1 MSAYYRRAYADSLI
15 RYNYYIENMPTDE
28 IPELSNEQI
37 AKIITQALTARSFKG
52 KSQLDTQPLINEVNI
67 DFAKT
72 MNKIIFDKH
81 MKGKGKELIGGTLML
96 PPPLR
101 PKHKYFGMVQIPT
114 HSFPETFAAF
124 GFESIL
130 MRLEAIKAGE
140 RINLECLEAQE
151 KEIFNTNLT
160 KTLKLEEFKQI
171 EVSSISQ
178 CSYYLRETWVSKVKD
193 VIKDK
198 FKDSGDWCN
207 LSETILE
214 AYARGKLK
222 KFLTLVRIKMQET
235 VQSLFER
242 SFKKYVDTLL
252 RFIPKNCNVIAPNKV
267 ENQYDHYQLDEL
279 EHPPF
284 PLFTVD
290 LSALGKPEE
299 MPVYSQDP
307 KKLVDIAM
315 WLYDKAID
323 DMQQIMQVEP
333 KVMPHFFKTVL
344 KAHLRV
350 PFRPQKR
357 PSGVVK
363 EKKELEDNAWLD
375 ESYERLRNELVAA
388 VKPLDAYRALYR
400 QYKEEYLLSVEEERK
415 KLEDTEN
422 PVSSQDLKRFINKH
436 REMEKLLHTEI
447 PKRIQVSIYMVD
459 CKEMRDKLAEK
470 HAELARDAKVLLKER
485 AKQCTAGIAEA
496 FEAMKN
502 KIKKL
507 PTTIEDLTNT
517 RTFISSEVPS
527 LVERQKLEIEKMM
540 ETYDILDEYTEK
552 LPREEFANKWS
563 AFKMPKDLIS
573 IIEEQK
579 AVLAKKEESLFT
591 SMQGQQAEFK
601 EELMKIEDVVGNL
614 KNYTD
619 INQYEDVA
627 KKTLSLREKIREY
640 KEKEKTFNHRES
652 LLSKQPTDY
661 GQLKQIEKDFI
672 PYDNLW
678 STTDKWFKSKHSWH
692 NDKWEKLDA
701 LAMEMIVND
710 SGRIL
715 SQTIRAFKEMPAI
728 LKIAEQVKD
737 EVEKFR
743 KYVPLAL
750 ALRTEGMKDRHW
762 DEVSNVAGFDVRP
775 KEGFTMTTVI
785 NMNLIDHLPDIEK
798 VGEKYHHLSTYR
810 IGRPRSMRSK

>member
-1 MSAYYRRAYADSLI
+1 MFVNRYVSAYYRRAYADSLI

-52 KSQLDTQPLINEVNI
+52 KSQLDTQPLINEVNT

-81 MKGKGKELIGGTLML
+81 MKGKGRELIGGTLML
-96 PPPLR
+96 PPA
-101 PKHKYFGMVQIPT
+101 PKSKGRYYGMVQIPT
-114 HSFPETFAAF
+114 HNFPETFAAF

-130 MRLEAIKAGE
+130 MRLEAIRAGE
-140 RINLECLEAQE
+140 RINLECLEAQD

-178 CSYYLRETWVSKVKD
+178 CSYYLRETWVSKLKD
-193 VIKDK
+193 VIKEK
-198 FKDSGDWCN
+198 FKDSGDWFN
-207 LSETILE
+207 LNETILE

-242 SFKKYVDTLL
+242 SFRKYVDTIL
-252 RFIPKNCNVIAPNKV
+252 RFIPKGCKVVSPSKV
-267 ENQYDHYQLDEL
+267 ENEYAKSQMDEL
-279 EHPPF
+279 DHPPF
-284 PLFTVD
+284 PLFTVE

-315 WLYDKAID
+315 WLFDKAID

-333 KVMPHFFKTVL
+333 KVVPHFFKTIL

-350 PFRPQKR
+350 PFRPQRR

-375 ESYERLRNELVAA
+375 DYYERLRSELVNA
-388 VKPLDAYRALYR
+388 VKPLDAYRALYQ
-400 QYKEEYLLSVEEERK
+400 QYREEYLLTIEEEKK

-422 PVSSQDLKRFINKH
+422 PMSSQDLKRYINKH
-436 REMEKLLHTEI
+436 RETEKLLHNGI

-459 CKEMRDKLAEK
+459 CKEMRNKLAEK
-470 HAELARDAKVLLKER
+470 HAELAREAKLVLKER
-485 AKQCTAGIAEA
+485 SKAYTAGIAEA
-496 FEAMKN
+496 FDAMKN

-507 PTTIEDLTNT
+507 PTSIEDLTNT
-517 RTFISSEVPS
+517 RTFIASEVPS
-527 LVERQKLEIEKMM
+527 LVEKQKLEIEKMM
-540 ETYDILDEYTEK
+540 EAYDILDEYTEK
-552 LPREEFANKWS
+552 LPREEFNNKWS
-563 AFKMPKDLIS
+563 AFRMPKELMS
-573 IIEEQK
+573 IIEDQRS
-579 AVLAKKEESLFT
+579 VLSKKEESLFT

-601 EELMKIEDVVGNL
+601 EELSKIEDVVANL
-614 KNYTD
+614 KNYID
-619 INQYEDVA
+619 INQYDEVA
-627 KKTLSLREKIREY
+627 KKTFSLREKIREY

-652 LLSKQPTDY
+652 LLNKQPTDY

-701 LAMEMIVND
+701 QAMESTVND

-715 SQTIRAFKEMPAI
+715 SQTIRAFREMPAI

-762 DEVSNVAGFDVRP
+762 DEVSTIAGFDVRP

-785 NMNLIDHLPDIEK
+785 NMNLIDHLAEIEK
-798 VGEKYHHLSTYR
+798 AGEK
-810 IGRPRSMRSK
+810 